1 MKYIVTNTIYLVM
14 ITAGLVVMV
23 VSENVEAAGFGNIVF
38 IGDSITEA
46 SSTKPV
52 HGNGDYSWRYGLW
65 KKFVDNGDTYQFVGS
80 RTSNAHGSTSYP
92 TYLGQTFPNR
102 HEAIW
107 GTWSQERYN
116 TLHPYWGDLNRN
128 GTNYAADAAFIF
140 VGGNDSLTVTQ
151 VSGYL
156 EGMVDDLQAANP
168 NVTVYMLSIIP
179 RYTSDTDGDGFRDL
193 PDSRNT
199 TQFTDI
205 NTNLQAFAATKT
217 TSTSDVIYVDLF
229 SLVQPNWLYDGI
241 HPNSY
246 GETQIA
252 SAVYAVMDDPGIVPP
267 PHAAWGVINVDFNND
282 AADAYSGQGV
292 YPDPGNNI
300 WNQVNA
306 TGATLSSNIDLV
318 ASDGYPTPVDVA
330 ASYTGRHARIGY
342 TNSLLRDGIV
352 GVGDIKISGLDDSL
366 TYDLTFYSTF
376 DAFASTFTTDGQSA
390 GVSGSP
396 NSAPYQETFVLG
408 KTYVTL
414 YDVKTNGAGEIVVTV
429 SNTYNGETGGTS
441 KTFVTGFQIAV
452 KSDITAPNPSMREA
466 NVPINKVL
474 SWVAPSDPNIVSVES
489 YTILLDPNEAFVTD
503 GALDLVDYFDTIPGT
518 QTSYDPVPDLATD
531 TTYYWRVVAE
541 VQYDYKTPGD
551 VNDISSAVWSF
562 TTVLTAPQITQ
573 QPLTTRVY
581 PTDTDVVLACEFS
594 SVSAATVQWYKDGK
608 TLSTG
613 GDIKIST
620 TNVGDDY
627 TTTLQVLTPAI
638 ADGGEYYCVIN
649 NGGEI
654 VSDTAYLI
662 INRLLAQYE
671 FDGSLAP
678 AVGSASDAPTGQGKS
693 INGVDNANEWLAS
706 DVTLPYVTGVN
717 GTGQAINLG
726 SGQYVDFS
734 TAGYPRASD
743 CGNGI
748 GEGLDAGTIVCWVKP
763 DNTGDVGI
771 LVNYNSNPDPTGF
784 GLTLSPY
791 GTTARGRLYVRA
803 KTEAGNP
810 VDLAPALL
818 GLSDRPGWNIYD
830 GNWHMLAATWQAGD
844 EANLYLDGQLVGT
857 ERTNTPA
864 VYEPWQ
870 HGVLVGS
877 SRGPGDSRHL
887 LSGPL
892 TGAVDN
898 LRIYNYR
905 LDVDSN
911 EVFAQEYY
919 DNTGVLPCMEIHFS
933 GNEFNVDNTGS
944 SYCKVDLSDIAE
956 FATAWLT
963 SGLLDV
969 P

>member
-1 MKYIVTNTIYLVM
+1 MKYTVANIIYLVM
-14 ITAGLVVMV
+14 ITPGFLAMAASG
-23 VSENVEAAGFGNIVF
+23 NAEAAGFGNIVF

-52 HGNGDYSWRYGLW
+52 HGDGDYSWRYGLW
-65 KKFVDNGDTYQFVGS
+65 KKFVENGDTYQFVGS

-92 TYLGQTFPNR
+92 TYLGQTFSNR

-156 EGMVDDLQAANP
+156 QGMVDDLQAANP

-179 RYTSDTDGDGFRDL
+179 RYTSDTDGDGFNDF

-199 TQFTDI
+199 TQFTNL
-205 NTNLQAFAATKT
+205 NTSMQAFAVAKT
-217 TSTSDVIYVDLF
+217 TSTSNVVYVDLF

-267 PHAAWGVINVDFNND
+267 LHAAWKVVNVDFNND
-282 AADAYSGQGV
+282 QGFAYSGQGA
-292 YPDPGNNI
+292 YADPGNNA
-300 WNQVNA
+300 WNQVDG
-306 TGATLSSNIDLV
+306 TGAALSGNTDLV
-318 ASDGYPTPVDVA
+318 ASDGSPTPVDVA
-330 ASYTGRHARIGY
+330 ASYTGRHARVNY
-342 TNSLLRDGIV
+342 ANQLLRDGIV
-352 GVGDIKISGLDDSL
+352 GVGDIVISGLDDSL

-376 DAFASTFTTDGQSA
+376 DAFPATFTTDGQSA
-390 GVSGSP
+390 GVSGTP
-396 NSAPYQETFVLG
+396 DVAPYQESFVLG
-408 KTYVTL
+408 ETYVTL

-429 SNTYNGETGGTS
+429 SNTYTGETGGTS
-441 KTFVTGFQIAV
+441 KTFVSGFQIAAKTGV
-452 KSDITAPNPSMREA
+452 TAPNPSMGEG

-474 SWVAPSDPNIVSVES
+474 SWLAPTDPNIVSVES
-489 YTILLDPNEAFVTD
+489 YTIFLDPNETFVTD
-503 GALDLVDYFDTIPGT
+503 GALNLVDYFDTIPGT

-531 TTYYWRVVAE
+531 TTYYWRVVAG
-541 VQYDYKTPGD
+541 VQYDDKAPGD
-551 VNDISSAVWSF
+551 VNDLSSAVWSF
-562 TTVLTAPQITQ
+562 TTVLTAPVITQ
-573 QPLTTRVY
+573 QPLTTRVH
-581 PTDTDVVLACEFS
+581 PTDADAVLACEFCS
-594 SVSAATVQWYKDGK
+594 ISAATVQWYKDGE

-613 GDIKIST
+613 GDINIST
-620 TNVGDDY
+620 TNVGDNY
-627 TTTLQVLTPAI
+627 TTTLQILTPGI
-638 ADGGEYYCVIN
+638 ADGGAYYCVIN
-649 NGGEI
+649 NGDET

-662 INRLLAQYE
+662 VNRLLAQYE

-678 AVGSASDAPTGQGKS
+678 AVGSASDAPAGQGKS
-693 INGVDNANEWLAS
+693 INGVVDASELLAS

-717 GTGQAINLG
+717 GTGQAISLG

-743 CGNGI
+743 YGNGI

-763 DNTGDVGI
+763 ESTGDAGI
-771 LVNYNSNPDPTGF
+771 LVNYNANPDPTGF
-784 GLTLSPY
+784 GLSVHPY
-791 GTTARGRLYVRA
+791 STTGRGRLYLRA

-818 GLSDRPGWNIYD
+818 GLSDRPGWNLYD
-830 GNWHMLAATWQAGD
+830 GDWHMLAATWQAGD
-844 EANLYLDGQLVGT
+844 EANLYFDGQLVGT

-864 VYEPWQ
+864 GYEPWQ
-870 HGVLVGS
+870 RGVLVGS
-877 SRGPGDSRHL
+877 SRGPGDARHL
-887 LSGPL
+887 LSGQL

-905 LDVDSN
+905 LDADSK

-919 DNTGVLPCMEIHFS
+919 DKTGVLPCMEIRFS
-933 GNEFNVDNTGS
+933 GNEFNIDNTGS
-944 SYCKVDLSDIAE
+944 SYCIVDLSDLAE
-956 FATAWLT
+956 FASAWLT
-963 SGLLDV
+963 SGLLNV